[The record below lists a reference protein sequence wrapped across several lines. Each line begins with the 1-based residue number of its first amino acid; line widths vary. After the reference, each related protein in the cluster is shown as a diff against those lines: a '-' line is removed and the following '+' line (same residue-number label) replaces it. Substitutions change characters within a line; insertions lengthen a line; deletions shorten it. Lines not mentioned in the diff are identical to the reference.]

1 MDHLPIIKGPVAY
14 AVPKIACLCQPND
27 YDNQGIAGFPERMGW
42 RIDRM
47 LGPVPLNERQSQIK
61 SPAALLQSWLYFGL
75 IRDFFQI
82 GGLNVDLKDFVYDL
96 GGELFITSASLPMH
110 LDKLAASAPKMNHDE
125 YLQRQQLIRDLL
137 RQVFGFFD
145 NYWDAIYQFGRW
157 RASLVLSLDSILSI
171 VILGETFKNATAVMW
186 PVEPSPLQQ
195 VYNFRPQ
202 NPLQDRLHKL
212 GWCPNES
219 SMLFKELDATGLYLA
234 SLLKRPFS
242 RRLQHQK
249 CSEEACSAL
258 QTSETDYE
266 TAHAETCADNTTCP
280 PVMIDQEKLSSILHS
295 GSFPIIYVPFG
306 PEDNN
311 TPIEVKVLDSKSEYM
326 EYVAISHV
334 WAHGMGNPK
343 ENSLPRCQILRLNQL
358 CAKLGARRLLQ
369 PAFWIDTL
377 CIPVASEHKDARK
390 LAIRRMADTYRQ
402 SRRVLVVDA
411 DLQQCSKQCRRT
423 ELATRVLCSGWMRRL
438 WTLQEALIAEKTS
451 NASKLDIQFLEGPL
465 EFNAIA
471 GKSVRSLYQTE
482 AALKSVFSA
491 FPQFSSRDR
500 SFAFLTRALK
510 YRTTSK
516 REDEAVCLGPLLG
529 LDPDD
534 ISAILGEDSAEARMK
549 KLYIL
554 MGEIPAAVL
563 FNSAKKLK
571 NDLSWAPASL
581 LGLRKDID
589 LSNRS
594 VAKCDV
600 DGLHIQFGGWI
611 IRSSTF
617 QRQQLPTNQIDRVF
631 FGSPQSPFPK
641 AMMTPKATNH
651 HRDVY
656 LATVD
661 FDKLMKEITKPAF
674 ILNPQDSTESALVS
688 VRSEDNGIIHAVYLR
703 KIEIRQWFSES
714 SFNVKVYG
722 SWRTRLV
729 EGDQVPSDQ
738 RWRIK

>member
-1 MDHLPIIKGPVAY
+1 MDHLPIIKGPAY

-27 YDNQGIAGFPERMGW
+27 YDSQGIAGFPERMGW
-42 RIDRM
+42 RIDRI
-47 LGPVPLNERQSQIK
+47 LGPVRLNERQSQIK
-61 SPAALLQSWLYFGL
+61 SPGALLQSWLYFGV

-82 GGLNVDLKDFVYDL
+82 GRLNVDLKDFVYDL
-96 GGELFITSASLPMH
+96 DGGLFITSTSLRMH
-110 LDKLAASAPKMNHDE
+110 LDKLAASAPKLNRDE
-125 YLQRQQLIRDLL
+125 YLQRQHLIRDLL

-145 NYWDAIYQFGRW
+145 NYWDAIHQFDRW
-157 RASLVLSLDSILSI
+157 RASSVLPLDSILSI

-186 PVEPSPLQQ
+186 PVDPSPLQQ

-219 SMLFKELDATGLYLA
+219 LMLFKELDTTGLYLA
-234 SLLKRPFS
+234 SLLERPFS

-249 CSEEACSAL
+249 CSDEECSAL

-266 TAHAETCADNTTCP
+266 TAHAETCTENTTCP
-280 PVMIDQEKLSSILHS
+280 PVMIDQKKLSSILYN
-295 GSFPIIYVPFG
+295 GSFPIIYVPFE
-306 PEDNN
+306 PEDN
-311 TPIEVKVLDSKSEYM
+311 TPIEVKVLDSNSEHM
-326 EYVAISHV
+326 EYVAFSHV

-343 ENSLPRCQILRLNQL
+343 ENSLPRCQLLRLNQL

-411 DLQQCSKQCRRT
+411 DLQQCSKQCSRT
-423 ELATRVLCSGWMRRL
+423 ELATRVLCCGWMRRL

-482 AALKSVFSA
+482 AAMRSVFSA
-491 FPQFSSRDR
+491 FPQFRSRDR

-534 ISAILGEDSAEARMK
+534 ISAILGEDSADARMK

-571 NDLSWAPASL
+571 DDLSWAPASL

-594 VAKCDV
+594 VAKCDT
-600 DGLHIQFGGWI
+600 DGLHTQFGGWI
-611 IRSSTF
+611 IRTSTF
-617 QRQQLPTNQIDRVF
+617 QRQQLPTDQIDRVF
-631 FGSPQSPFPK
+631 FGNTQSPFPE

-661 FDKLMKEITKPAF
+661 FDKLMKDITKPAF
-674 ILNPQDSTESALVS
+674 ILNPQDSNESALVS
-688 VRSEDNGIIHAVYLR
+688 VTSEDNGIIHAVYLR

-714 SFNVKVYG
+714 SFNAKVYG
-722 SWRTRLV
+722 SWRNRLV

-738 RWRIK
+738 RWRIR